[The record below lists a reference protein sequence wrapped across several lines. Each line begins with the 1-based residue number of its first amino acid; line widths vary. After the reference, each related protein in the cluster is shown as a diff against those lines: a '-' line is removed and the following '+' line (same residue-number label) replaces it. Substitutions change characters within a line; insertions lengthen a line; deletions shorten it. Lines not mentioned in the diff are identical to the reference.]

1 MSDTRNEGA
10 RRLFSALAPRE
21 WSLRRK
27 VALAVLIPIALAAI
41 FGGLRVRNDLSEA
54 DSYSQSASQV
64 TVLRPAVAYLNAVET
79 AVVVARQ
86 KTVLDDPDRDAAID
100 KVVAAGKEYLDTVKS
115 AELTAGQR
123 EQAQDL
129 YDRSEALREPL
140 GYASV
145 NQSVAALTQL
155 QAGVNSLVNTILEE
169 QREPDLRLQ
178 DLSNVIDGRA
188 SLAFQQFAVAFNDGS
203 GVKPIDIG
211 SEIGVEAAAIDRIAA
226 SLGIEDKDVAA
237 LRAQNAKHFGTAREG
252 GTDLGDSTAYAPYDR
267 LSGVLLDGIDRS
279 LADAADS
286 AQKSALI
293 DSLVILAALLAAIFL
308 ALLVSRLLL
317 DPIRRVRE
325 GALEVAQEKLPE
337 AVRRIR
343 AGGTVGEIEPINVT
357 THEEMGQLARAV
369 DDLHREA
376 ISLASGEAELR
387 TQVSQMFQTL
397 SRRSTSLVNQQLGL
411 IETLEKDEEDPKR
424 LESLF
429 RLDHLAS
436 RMRRTADSL
445 SVLADAP
452 AAPSDP
458 NGLSVS
464 DVLHA
469 SIAGVQEY
477 QRVDIDSTASERVA
491 GNATTDVVHLITELI
506 DNALAYS
513 PPNTQVQVTTKRS
526 PEGVVIKV
534 SDAGLGMKDD
544 NLLALNDELRSGG
557 HITPDTARRMG
568 LLVVARLAQRHGM
581 FVELERNVNG
591 GVTASVVL
599 PTSIL
604 RHGGLAQARPAGTLK
619 PVAPVES
626 TPTPAS
632 AASSSAL
639 AAFAAAGAVTEESA
653 AVAPAIVEPVETVET
668 VDEPAVEQ
676 AVPAPAA
683 LVEPVAPPPAS
694 TGSSALPSL
703 PVRQPAQHPA
713 VQPSAPSAR
722 SVPAPAAGLAARL
735 QSMREAR
742 EAASL
747 GNPGTPATSLSP
759 AASALA
765 PAGPSASAA
774 EPEAKAPQQSQDS
787 IEAAINAVIRLP
799 QRRPGT
805 ADVPGVI
812 TPLSEPLPAAPAP
825 VPVPFERAPVVEQV
839 AEPVAE
845 VVAEVQPF
853 EPEPFVEPEPEP
865 VVAEVEPF
873 VPEPVV
879 ESAPVVE
886 PEPVS
891 PIPAAATSFHI
902 LDPQAPM
909 PELVDEE
916 STIFAS
922 MKSNWFNSDGE
933 LGQPWTGNEIDAG
946 WQAADQVA
954 EAAPPQVS
962 DAGLPVRRPGSRIV
976 PGGVTPAAATLVRD
990 PEAIRSRLAAHAA
1003 GVNRGR
1009 KVANGPD
1016 LDTDHTDH
1024 SHPEGS

>member
-10 RRLFSALAPRE
+10 TRLFSALAPRE

-41 FGGLRVRNDLSEA
+41 FGGLRVRNDLAEA
-54 DSYSQSASQV
+54 DSYSQSSSQV
-64 TVLRPAVAYLNAVET
+64 TVLRPAVDYLNAVET
-79 AVVVARQ
+79 AVVVARE
-86 KTVLDDPDRDAAID
+86 KTAVDDPARDAAID
-100 KVVAAGKEYLDTVKS
+100 KVVTAGKAYVKTVEA
-115 AELTAGQR
+115 AELTSGQR
-123 EQAQDL
+123 QQADDL
-129 YDRSEALREPL
+129 FARSENLRAAI

-155 QAGVNSLVNTILEE
+155 QAGVNSLVNSILEE

-178 DLSNVIDGRA
+178 DLSNIIDGRA
-188 SLAFQQFAVAFNDGS
+188 SLAFQQFQVAFDNGA
-203 GVKPIDIG
+203 GVKPIDLG

-226 SLGIEDKDVAA
+226 SLGLKNADVAA
-237 LRAQNAKHFGTAREG
+237 LRAQNAKNFGTARDG
-252 GTDLGDSTAYAPYDR
+252 GTDLGDAAAYAPYDR
-267 LSGVLLDGIDRS
+267 LSTALLDGIDRS

-293 DSLVILAALLAAIFL
+293 DSLVIVAALLAAILL

-325 GALEVAQEKLPE
+325 GALEVAQQKLPE

-343 AGGTVGEIEPINVT
+343 AGGAAGEFEPIDVT

-376 ISLASGEAELR
+376 ISLASGEADLR

-477 QRVDIDSTASERVA
+477 QRVEIDSTANERVTGA
-491 GNATTDVVHLITELI
+491 ATTDVVHLITELI

-513 PPNTQVQVTTKRS
+513 PPNTQVLVTTKKS

-544 NLLALNDELRSGG
+544 NMVALNDELKSGG

-581 FVELERNVNG
+581 LVELERNVKG

-604 RHGGLAQARPAGTLK
+604 RLAGGAPARPVSTLK
-619 PVAPVES
+619 PVAPVGPGSGPS
-626 TPTPAS
+626 TRRSPRSPPPGRS
-632 AASSSAL
+632 
-639 AAFAAAGAVTEESA
+639 TEEPA
-653 AVAPAIVEPVETVET
+653 ARRGRRDRRRAPGRRGRPGARRPREP
-668 VDEPAVEQ
+668 
-676 AVPAPAA
+676 VPAPPTSPAHRACRPCRSASPRSTRPSRRPPRPAA
-683 LVEPVAPPPAS
+683 ARPSCEGARLPVWPPAS
-694 TGSSALPSL
+694 RACARPARLPSW
-703 PVRQPAQHPA
+703 
-713 VQPSAPSAR
+713 
-722 SVPAPAAGLAARL
+722 
-735 QSMREAR
+735 
-742 EAASL
+742 
-747 GNPGTPATSLSP
+747 AT
-759 AASALA
+759 
-765 PAGPSASAA
+765 
-774 EPEAKAPQQSQDS
+774 
-787 IEAAINAVIRLP
+787 
-799 QRRPGT
+799 
-805 ADVPGVI
+805 
-812 TPLSEPLPAAPAP
+812 
-825 VPVPFERAPVVEQV
+825 
-839 AEPVAE
+839 
-845 VVAEVQPF
+845 
-853 EPEPFVEPEPEP
+853 
-865 VVAEVEPF
+865 
-873 VPEPVV
+873 
-879 ESAPVVE
+879 
-886 PEPVS
+886 
-891 PIPAAATSFHI
+891 
-902 LDPQAPM
+902 
-909 PELVDEE
+909 
-916 STIFAS
+916 
-922 MKSNWFNSDGE
+922 
-933 LGQPWTGNEIDAG
+933 
-946 WQAADQVA
+946 
-954 EAAPPQVS
+954 
-962 DAGLPVRRPGSRIV
+962 PVRRP
-976 PGGVTPAAATLVRD
+976 PACR
-990 PEAIRSRLAAHAA
+990 PRQQRSRRPRPRRLSRSRRPRPPGRARTRSRPPSTRSS
-1003 GVNRGR
+1003 GFRSVVRGPPR
-1009 KVANGPD
+1009 YPA
-1016 LDTDHTDH
+1016 
-1024 SHPEGS
+1024 